1 MAKCFAPPMLL
12 RSCPMNLNS
21 IYGSLK
27 ELAEKLE
34 IDYNT
39 LHIYQWV
46 ASRYEL
52 VTRVTSS

>member
-1 MAKCFAPPMLL
+1 
-12 RSCPMNLNS
+12 MNLNS